1 MSENS
6 LQALSAAADFYRR
19 RDKWIDWCLERDDL
33 NPTARVVGVWMAR
46 RINVDTLDTWHQM
59 STMAAKLGMKTRTII
74 RAVQALEEAEMI
86 VVRRD
91 GRRGIKKAVNRYEL
105 VFPWGEGDK
114 IDTL

>member
-1 MSENS
+1 MNENS
-6 LQALSAAADFYRR
+6 SQALSAVADFYRR

-46 RINVDTLDTWHQM
+46 RMNIETLDTWYQM
-59 STMAAKLGMKTRTII
+59 STMGAKLGMKTRTII
-74 RAVQALEEAEMI
+74 RAVQSLEDAGMI

-114 IDTL
+114 SDTL